1 MITDFFRI
9 SFLSIKHTKTR
20 AWLTIIGIVIGIAAI
35 VALIS
40 ISQGLE
46 NAITEQ
52 FSKLG
57 VSDIRVTPKGMR
69 GPPGSGSSTILTTK
83 DVETVEKIKGVDYVL
98 GVLGQRA
105 VVEFGQEEKMLS
117 IMAYPTELTAKAF
130 VDIDLEFAQGRPF
143 SKGEQGSIMIG
154 ANVAEDAFKKEVRL
168 RNNLMVEGKS
178 LKVVG
183 IVKKSGL
190 AVIDDGVFIALD
202 DARDLFDKP
211 DEISAMTVHLLP
223 GEDMNQ
229 VAEDVERKLK
239 RARDNENFQVFTPQQ
254 ILEQM
259 STILGIVE
267 IVLAG
272 IAAISLLV
280 GGIGIMNSMYTSVLE
295 RTREIGVMKAVGAT
309 NSDILTM
316 FLLESG
322 LIGLVGGLIGVGL
335 GTGIAFSFGAV
346 AAQLGFSLLSIK
358 INIQLLFFFALA
370 FSFFVGMVSGTLPA
384 VRASK
389 LKPVDALRYE

>member
-1 MITDFFRI
+1 MIIDFFRI
-9 SFLSIKHTKTR
+9 SFFSLKHTKIR
-20 AWLTIIGIVIGIAAI
+20 SWLTIIGIVIGIAAI

-69 GPPGSGSSTILTTK
+69 GPPGSGSDIILTKK
-83 DVETVEKIKGVDYVL
+83 DVETVEQIKGVDYVL
-98 GVLGQRA
+98 GVLGQRST
-105 VVEFGQEEKMLS
+105 VKFGQEEKRLNTL
-117 IMAYPTELTAKAF
+117 AYPTELTARAF
-130 VDIDLEFAQGRPF
+130 LDVDLEFAQGRPF
-143 SKGEQGSIMIG
+143 NKGEKGSVMIG
-154 ANVAEDAFKKEVRL
+154 ANVAEDAFKKEIRL
-168 RNNLMVEGKS
+168 RNNLEVEGKP

-183 IVKKSGL
+183 IVKKAGL
-190 AVIDDGVFIALD
+190 PVIDNGVFLALD
-202 DARDLFDKP
+202 DARELFGKP
-211 DEISAMTVHLLP
+211 DEISAMTVHVLP
-223 GEDMNQ
+223 GEDMNSM
-229 VAEDVERKLK
+229 AETIERKLK
-239 RARDNENFQVFTPQQ
+239 RARNNENFQVFTPQQ
-254 ILEQM
+254 ALEQM
-259 STILGIVE
+259 RTILGIVE

-309 NSDILTM
+309 NANIMAM

-322 LIGLVGGLIGVGL
+322 FIGLGGGLIGVGL
-335 GTGIAFSFGAV
+335 GTGIAFSFGQI
-346 AAQLGFSLLSIK
+346 AAQLGFSLLLIK
-358 INIQLLFFFALA
+358 INIQLLAFALA
-370 FSFFVGMVSGTLPA
+370 FSFLVGLVSGTLPA

>member
-9 SFLSIKHTKTR
+9 SFFSVKHTQIR
-20 AWLTIIGIVIGIAAI
+20 SWLTIIGIVIGIAAI

-46 NAITEQ
+46 NAIVEQ

-57 VSDIRVTPKGMR
+57 VSDIRVAPKGMR
-69 GPPGSGSSTILTTK
+69 GPPGTSSSTILTTK
-83 DVETVEKIKGVDYVL
+83 DVETVEKVKGVDYVL

-105 VVEFGQEEKMLS
+105 TVEFGNEEKRISTL
-117 IMAYPTELTAKAF
+117 AYPTELTARAF
-130 VDIDLEFAQGRPF
+130 LDVDLEFAQGRPF
-143 SKGEQGSIMIG
+143 SKGEQGSVMIG
-154 ANVAEDAFKKEVRL
+154 AKVAEEAFDKEIRL
-168 RNNLMVEGKS
+168 RNNLRIEDKAF
-178 LKVVG
+178 KVVG
-183 IVKKSGL
+183 IIKEAGL
-190 AVIDDGVFIALD
+190 PVIDDGVFLSLD

-211 DEISAMTVHLLP
+211 DEISAMTVHMSP
-223 GEDMNQ
+223 GKDMAQISEDI
-229 VAEDVERKLK
+229 ERKLK

-254 ILEQM
+254 VLEQM
-259 STILGIVE
+259 KTILGIVS

-309 NSDILTM
+309 NANILTM

-322 LIGLVGGLIGVGL
+322 IIGLVGGLIGVGL
-335 GTGIAFSFGAV
+335 GTGIAFSFEEIAK
-346 AAQLGFSLLSIK
+346 QLGFTLLLIK
-358 INIQLLFFFALA
+358 INTKLLAFALA

>member
-9 SFLSIKHTKTR
+9 SFFSVKHTKIR
-20 AWLTIIGIVIGIAAI
+20 SWLTILGIVIGIAAI

-57 VSDIRVTPKGMR
+57 VSDIRVAPKGMR
-69 GPPGSGSSTILTTK
+69 GPPGSSSSTILTKK

-105 VVEFGQEEKMLS
+105 TVEFGNEEQR
-117 IMAYPTELTAKAF
+117 INTMAYPTELTAKAF
-130 VDIDLEFAQGRPF
+130 VDVDLEFAQGRPF
-143 SKGEQGSIMIG
+143 NKGEQGSIMIG

-168 RNNLMVEGKS
+168 RNNLEIEGETF
-178 LKVVG
+178 KVVG
-183 IVKKSGL
+183 IVKKAGL
-190 AVIDDGVFIALD
+190 PVIDDGVFLSLD
-202 DARDLFDKP
+202 DARDLFDEP
-211 DEISAMTVHLLP
+211 EEISAMTVHTLP
-223 GEDMNQ
+223 GEDMNKM
-229 VAEDVERKLK
+229 AEVIERKLK

-259 STILGIVE
+259 STILGIVS

-309 NSDILTM
+309 NSNILTM

-322 LIGLVGGLIGVGL
+322 LIGLGGGLIGVGL
-335 GTGIAFSFGAV
+335 GTGIAFSFGEV
-346 AAQLGFSLLSIK
+346 AAQLGFSLLLIK
-358 INIQLLFFFALA
+358 ININLLAFALA
-370 FSFFVGMVSGTLPA
+370 FSFFVGVISGTLPA